1 MFGASLTGLLTDSC
15 FDIFFIQL
23 RPGKMSS
30 LQWAG
35 LPTSLK
41 TTPQGYIHKQHD
53 KDNGSTNEPC
63 FPFFPGHSRL
73 AELTVL
79 R

>member
-1 MFGASLTGLLTDSC
+1 MFGASVTGLLTDSC

-30 LQWAG
+30 LHHSR
-35 LPTSLK
+35 PPLK
-41 TTPQGYIHKQHD
+41 DT
-53 KDNGSTNEPC
+53 STNNTIKTMAQLMSHVS
-63 FPFFPGHSRL
+63 PFFPGHSRL